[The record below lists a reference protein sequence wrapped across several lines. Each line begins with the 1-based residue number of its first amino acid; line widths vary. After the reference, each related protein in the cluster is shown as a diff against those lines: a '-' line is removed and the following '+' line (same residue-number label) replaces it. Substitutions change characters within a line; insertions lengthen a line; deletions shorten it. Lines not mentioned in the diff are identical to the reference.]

1 MKPPILHPAATG
13 AVPLK
18 PEGSGRFRTWGS
30 LSVFALLVVWLFLRR
45 TQTDEPSPLQPEVAQ
60 AGAGAQQPPE
70 VPPVVVDSSN
80 AVEVRESGVA
90 ARHPQ
95 IALKDRWGIQ
105 IASVRLTAGGRALD
119 VRYRVLDVAKAS
131 GMHAIQTETYLLDAI
146 SGKNLSSKA
155 HSQPLVAQEMV
166 PGKTYF
172 MMFPNSGGL
181 VRKGGV
187 VTLVVAGVRTEGL
200 VVE

>member
-1 MKPPILHPAATG
+1 MKPPILHPGATG
-13 AVPLK
+13 AVALK
-18 PEGSGRFRTWGS
+18 PERSGRFRIWGS
-30 LSVFALLVVWLFLRR
+30 LSVIGLLVVWLFLRR
-45 TQTDEPSPLQPEVAQ
+45 TQTIEPSLHSPEVAQ
-60 AGAGAQQPPE
+60 AGTGAQPMLE
-70 VPPVVVDSSN
+70 VPPVVADASN
-80 AVEVRESGVA
+80 AVEVRETGVA

-95 IALKDRWGIQ
+95 LALKDRWGIQ

-131 GMHAIQTETYLLDAI
+131 GMHAIQTETYLLDAT

-155 HSQPLVAQEMV
+155 HSQSLVAQELV

>member
-1 MKPPILHPAATG
+1 MKPPILDPGATG
-13 AVPLK
+13 AVALK
-18 PEGSGRFRTWGS
+18 SERSGRFRTWGS
-30 LSVFALLVVWLFLRR
+30 LWVFALLVVWLFLRR
-45 TQTDEPSPLQPEVAQ
+45 TQPDDSSTILPEVSQ
-60 AGAGAQQPPE
+60 AGSGAQELLE
-70 VPPVVVDSSN
+70 VPPVVADSSN
-80 AVEVRESGVA
+80 VLAVGETGVA

-95 IALKDRWGIQ
+95 VALKDRWGIQ

-155 HSQPLVAQEMV
+155 HSQPLVSQELV

-181 VRKGGV
+181 IRKGGV

>member
-1 MKPPILHPAATG
+1 MKPPILHPGATG
-13 AVPLK
+13 AVALK
-18 PEGSGRFRTWGS
+18 PERSGRFRIWGS
-30 LSVFALLVVWLFLRR
+30 LSVFGLLVVWLFLRR
-45 TQTDEPSPLQPEVAQ
+45 TQTIEPSLHPPEVAQ
-60 AGAGAQQPPE
+60 AGTGAQPMPE
-70 VPPVVVDSSN
+70 VPPVVADSSN
-80 AVEVRESGVA
+80 AVEVRETGVA

-95 IALKDRWGIQ
+95 MALKDRWGIQ

-155 HSQPLVAQEMV
+155 HSQSLVAQELV

>member
-1 MKPPILHPAATG
+1 MKPPILHPGATG
-13 AVPLK
+13 AVALK
-18 PEGSGRFRTWGS
+18 PERSGRFRIWGS
-30 LSVFALLVVWLFLRR
+30 LSVIGLLVVWLFLRR
-45 TQTDEPSPLQPEVAQ
+45 TQTIEPSLHSPEVAQ
-60 AGAGAQQPPE
+60 AGTGAQPMPE
-70 VPPVVVDSSN
+70 VPPVVADASN
-80 AVEVRESGVA
+80 AVEVRETGVA

-95 IALKDRWGIQ
+95 LALKDRWGIQ

-155 HSQPLVAQEMV
+155 HSQSLVAQELV